1 MTEVQ
6 RELLL
11 ASLLLAF
18 FYVFSFCA
26 GIARTDGPD
35 RSRTAA
41 AVVGGKSTV
50 VSN

>member
-26 GIARTDGPD
+26 GIARTDCPD

-41 AVVGGKSTV
+41 AVVGGRQTV
-50 VSN
+50 VND